1 MSSPPLGEFEL
12 IRRFFMRPS
21 PRSAVQ
27 SGVSVGIGDDA
38 AVLDLPAGNQ
48 LVAAVDTIIES
59 RHFLPGTDPRS
70 IGHRALAVNLSDMAA
85 MGATPAWATLA
96 LSMPAVDA
104 TWLQG
109 FAAGLLELAD
119 AHQVTLVGG
128 DTTRGPL
135 TVSVQILGCI
145 PRGTA
150 LTRSGAQA
158 GDLIVVT
165 GSLGDAA
172 AGLAYSTS
180 VRASVPAS
188 VPASAPDEAAQ
199 SLVARFEYPTP
210 RVAMGIAARGIAS
223 AAMDLSDGLVGDLP
237 KLAQASGLGAVVAI
251 EKLPLSAALRAAAN
265 EQQAREW
272 ALSGGDDYELLFT
285 VAAPRYVALEAAAQR
300 LNLTLSIIGEMRAA
314 AGISWLLDGAAF
326 SPPNGGFDHFG

>member
-1 MSSPPLGEFEL
+1 MSTPTLGEFEL

-21 PRSAVQ
+21 ASSASQ

-48 LVAAVDTIIES
+48 LVAAVDTILEG
-59 RHFLPGTDPRS
+59 RHFLPGTDPKS

-96 LSMPAVDA
+96 LSMPSVDT
-104 TWLQG
+104 TWLAG
-109 FAAGLLELAD
+109 FAAGLLDLAD
-119 AHQVTLVGG
+119 AHQVALVGG

-135 TVSVQILGCI
+135 TVSVQILGVV

-165 GSLGDAA
+165 GSLGDAG

-180 VRASVPAS
+180 MPAT
-188 VPASAPDEAAQ
+188 VPDEAAR

-251 EKLPLSAALRAAAN
+251 EKLPLSAALRAAATHA
-265 EQQAREW
+265 QARDW
-272 ALSGGDDYELLFT
+272 ALCAGDDYELLFT
-285 VAAPRYVALEAAAQR
+285 VAASRYVALQAAAQR

-314 AGISWLLDGAAF
+314 AGISWLFDGAAF
-326 SPPNGGFDHFG
+326 APSSSGFDHFG